1 MDGAGETFIFG
12 RMKFAGT
19 NILTESMEGYQEKLK
34 KYNALPQGWEE
45 ELLQFQRLFKMFQD
59 KFHEYFEYSLFNGE
73 EIEEEEE

>member
-19 NILTESMEGYQEKLK
+19 NILTESMEGYKEELK
-34 KYNALPQGWEE
+34 KHNAVAQGWEE
-45 ELLQFQRLFKMFQD
+45 ELLQFQRIFKKFED

-73 EIEEEEE
+73 NREE

>member
-12 RMKFAGT
+12 RMKFVGT

-34 KYNALPQGWEE
+34 KYNVLLQGWEE

-59 KFHEYFEYSLFNGE
+59 KFHGYFEYSLFNGE
-73 EIEEEEE
+73 NREE